1 MSIYIMI
8 ARQRSGTG
16 ALNSI
21 VSQHKDIVCIGEV
34 FHPNNLLTD
43 KNNYFYW
50 LNNEA
55 DKVKF
60 SDPVLRNEEN
70 FQNYLSF
77 IENKFPGKKILIDI
91 KYRSL
96 HHFNGGW
103 ISPLEEPAIFRFIR
117 KQNIPCLHLTRDNLL
132 ETYVSGRLAE
142 MNKVWHAKS
151 ASELQYNNIT
161 IDIDALHRYINFTMK
176 EISFVKEAIKRI
188 KILCEIDY
196 KNMLLNN
203 KLSEPVAKKLE
214 TFFECSDLSQLE
226 TPFIKQ
232 VAKLESVIENYDDVR
247 RFLKANNFDFCLPNS
262 QGD

>member
-1 MSIYIMI
+1 MSIYIMF

-21 VSQHKDIVCIGEV
+21 LSQHKDIVCTGEV
-34 FHPNNLLTD
+34 FHPNNLQTD

-55 DKVKF
+55 DKAKF
-60 SDPVLRNEEN
+60 SDIILRNEEN
-70 FQNYLSF
+70 FQNYLAF
-77 IENKFPGKKILIDI
+77 LENKFPGKKILIDI

-117 KQNIPCLHLTRDNLL
+117 KRAIPCLHLTRDNLL

-151 ASELQYNNIT
+151 ANELQYTTLT
-161 IDIDALHRYINFTMK
+161 IDINALHRYISFTTK
-176 EISFVKEAIKRI
+176 EVAFVKESMKRI
-188 KILCEIDY
+188 KQSCEVEY
-196 KNMLLNN
+196 KNMLVDN
-203 KLSEPVAKKLE
+203 KLSEPVTKKLE
-214 TFFECSDLSQLE
+214 AFFGCSGLSQLV

-232 VAKLESVIENYDDVR
+232 VAKLESVIENYDDVL
-247 RFLKANNFDFCLPNS
+247 RFLKENNFNS
-262 QGD
+262 CIPEN